1 MDYYRYSGGGGGDDT
16 SFLRMLKRYNSDN
29 VSDFLKK

>member
-1 MDYYRYSGGGGGDDT
+1 MDYYRYGGGSGGGGDDT

-29 VSDFLKK
+29 VS